1 MPKSTT
7 SERWGAGSAFA
18 SVGTGKHRGAHRG
31 NHDGGAWTAVLVR
44 WRQLHDSLPSSH
56 RRPVRRRDGL
66 APHGKAPGARWIDDR
81 YRRTLSRGHGSQRPR
96 HRRFSRGSAPMTR
109 TTTKSWLL
117 TLWIALPL
125 AACAAPRRAALRC
138 PLARAGRT
146 GRSLAAEGAAYSPEH
161 LAPDRYHAI
170 SEGEQERCGRM
181 FGGGGGR
188 GRPGRTERGWR

>member
-7 SERWGAGSAFA
+7 SERWGAGNAFA

-125 AACAAPRRAALRC
+125 AACAAPRRASLPASESWSHGEKSRGGRRLVQPRT
-138 PLARAGRT
+138 PRA
-146 GRSLAAEGAAYSPEH
+146 RSLP
-161 LAPDRYHAI
+161 
-170 SEGEQERCGRM
+170 CN
-181 FGGGGGR
+181 FGG
-188 GRPGRTERGWR
+188 